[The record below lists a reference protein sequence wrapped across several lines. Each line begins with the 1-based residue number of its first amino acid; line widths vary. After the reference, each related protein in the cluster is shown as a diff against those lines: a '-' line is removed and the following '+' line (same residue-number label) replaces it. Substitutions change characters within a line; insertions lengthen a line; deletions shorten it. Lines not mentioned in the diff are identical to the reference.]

1 MVMRRTKA
9 VAALTLC
16 SFVAALC
23 PNAFAADASEENKA
37 IATDLFDKGVKLMES
52 FHCDETPISKPKC
65 KQARE
70 DFKRAYELYPAALG
84 ALRNLA
90 YVEKG
95 LGMVASAAR
104 DFREVAR
111 KAPLDPKP
119 ERQKWADF
127 AKEEVKGLE
136 PRVPHLTIKVPS
148 DRPAGMKITLD
159 GAVILDAAW
168 DTQIDVDP
176 GKHEVRAEAPGRLA
190 YVGTIDLDEKQSK
203 SISVS
208 LEVDTTYVAPTAEKP
223 STTLPWI
230 VTTVGGVAVVAGLG
244 LGYASMK
251 KKDDACGGTSVCDPD
266 GLSSGKSLANASTI
280 VTGVGAAALV
290 GGIVWL
296 LLTPGGE
303 SAPATKDKG
312 AAASLAPLA
321 GPGIYGL
328 SASGSF

>member
-1 MVMRRTKA
+1 MRRAKT
-9 VAALTLC
+9 VVWITLS

-23 PNAFAADASEENKA
+23 PNVLAADATEENKA

-52 FHCDETPISKPKC
+52 WHCDETPASRSKC
-65 KQARE
+65 KEARD

-119 ERQKWADF
+119 ERQKWAEF
-127 AKEEVKGLE
+127 AKAEVANLE
-136 PRVPHLTIKVPS
+136 PRVPHLTVKVPS
-148 DRPAGMKITLD
+148 DRPAGMKVVLD
-159 GAVILDAAW
+159 GATLLEAAW

-176 GKHEVRAEAPGRLA
+176 GKHEVRADAPGRLA

-203 SISVS
+203 SIAVS
-208 LEVDTTYVAPTAEKP
+208 LEVDNTYVAPTTEKH

-230 VTTVGGVAVVAGLG
+230 VTTIGGVAVIAGLG

-251 KKDDACGGTSVCDPD
+251 KKDDACNGTNVCDPD
-266 GLSSGKSLANASTI
+266 GLSSGKSLANASTV

-296 LLTPGGE
+296 LLTPSGE
-303 SAPATKDKG
+303 SAPTAKDKG
-312 AAASLAPLA
+312 AASVAPLA
-321 GPGIYGL
+321 GPGIFGI